1 MKLEKSRERGPIQT
15 EKKTKAK
22 RGVQFVPTYFVRT
35 GAFVSSTSLVFNFGC
50 SFSLVTAKGGQ
61 KCDKKRSVT
70 DLNTDSSYL
79 LVSPGLVSSSKR
91 SPRTR
96 RGVRR
101 GGGEAEAEGEGGGE
115 GEDEGEDG
123 GGWGGSCWRTPP
135 PGDSLLCRLAPVEAK
150 QKKKT

>member
-15 EKKTKAK
+15 KTKAK

-96 RGVRR
+96 RGARR
-101 GGGEAEAEGEGGGE
+101 GGGEAEAEGGGE

-123 GGWGGSCWRTPP
+123 DGWGGSCWRTPP
-135 PGDSLLCRLAPVEAK
+135 PGDSLLCHLAPVEAK
-150 QKKKT
+150 QKKKKKT